1 MTLYYEDDPAD
12 DSTPPQLPPLLRAVA
27 VPDGQ
32 DVLSKAVALAANS
45 EVGTVFYSENTE
57 RMEIAVRLAPEVP
70 TRQAGQMLFALMI
83 GLGDLDW
90 CIGTARSCC
99 NLSIAW
105 LRDVESWARWISP
118 TCD

>member
-45 EVGTVFYSENTE
+45 EVGTVF
-57 RMEIAVRLAPEVP
+57 L
-70 TRQAGQMLFALMI
+70 
-83 GLGDLDW
+83 LGKYRTNGN
-90 CIGTARSCC
+90 CRPPG
-99 NLSIAW
+99 
-105 LRDVESWARWISP
+105 P
-118 TCD
+118 